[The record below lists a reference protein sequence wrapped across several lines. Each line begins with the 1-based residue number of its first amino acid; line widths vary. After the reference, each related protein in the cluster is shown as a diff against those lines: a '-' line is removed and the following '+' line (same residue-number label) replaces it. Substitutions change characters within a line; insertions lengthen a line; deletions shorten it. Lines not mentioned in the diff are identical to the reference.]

1 VAVVERYLE
10 KYLIFVCSLL
20 FLQMAVAE
28 RYLVKEQQLLLQM
41 AVAERYLMKEQQ
53 LLLRAA
59 VVDEYLMKNLLLGP
73 LCLSQKK

>member
-1 VAVVERYLE
+1 MTNLMKE
-10 KYLIFVCSLL
+10 LL
-20 FLQMAVAE
+20 
-28 RYLVKEQQLLLQM
+28 LLLQM
-41 AVAERYLMKEQQ
+41 AVVEKYLMEEL